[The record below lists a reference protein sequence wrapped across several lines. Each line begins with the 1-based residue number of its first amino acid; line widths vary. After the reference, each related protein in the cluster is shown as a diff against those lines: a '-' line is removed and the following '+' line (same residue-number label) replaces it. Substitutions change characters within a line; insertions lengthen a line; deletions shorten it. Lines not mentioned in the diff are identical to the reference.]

1 MYYLLLFNIKHYLF
15 NNACLYYI
23 PIYHFHTYILKM
35 LLRVNFRI
43 FNAVLFAEQFFKN
56 YSLIC
61 CPSQSKSVSYLIL
74 RSMRCDNYE
83 LNKRFIWLFDSTC
96 HLRTH
101 EENILLQGLKDCLLQ
116 VLFYNRKRVFR
127 WMNSC
132 NWCNDLI
139 SENAPFKNVKYP
151 WKN

>member
-96 HLRTH
+96 VPMRK
-101 EENILLQGLKDCLLQ
+101 ISCCKGLKIVC
-116 VLFYNRKRVFR
+116 
-127 WMNSC
+127 C
-132 NWCNDLI
+132 
-139 SENAPFKNVKYP
+139 KYSFIIEKGSFGE
-151 WKN
+151 WIAATGVTI